1 MITFKP
7 EKHVNYLSFFDEFIS
22 FENKLLIMTIFFF
35 VFFPSKF
42 KDPVFFILITSFFQ
56 IVTLLQKRKM
66 VEIGFDTKN
75 NYLHFYSKGYFTK
88 PKKLK
93 TSFEQMYVEL
103 DKKLPPETSFFKIKR
118 YQLCIMKEKTEVF
131 KLDMATDDFT
141 EQTLDAIVAQF
152 KQLGIPVQ

>member
-1 MITFKP
+1 
-7 EKHVNYLSFFDEFIS
+7 
-22 FENKLLIMTIFFF
+22 
-35 VFFPSKF
+35 
-42 KDPVFFILITSFFQ
+42 
-56 IVTLLQKRKM
+56 M

-141 EQTLDAIVAQF
+141 EQTLDAIVSQF